1 MFAIEGL
8 SNILEKIVPYK
19 KEWATTYIENNKNFN
34 NFMEIRDELLESH
47 IDKIYLHPGVKWIL
61 LIFIC
66 ILIGIFILIF
76 LNIKKKEK
84 ENQDEN

>member
-1 MFAIEGL
+1 MLIEEL
-8 SNILEKIVPYK
+8 SNGLEKFFPYK
-19 KEWATTYIENNKNFN
+19 QEWITTQIENQPHFKKLVG
-34 NFMEIRDELLESH
+34 RDEFLEKYFDIS
-47 IDKIYLHPGVKWIL
+47 YLHPGVRWIL

-76 LNIKKKEK
+76 LNKKKKEK